1 MKKQA
6 VLQINIYKWVQQF
19 ISLSSQLVRDTQS
32 TSLQAERCY
41 HQATYKIP
49 GKQHYH
55 EHA

>member
-1 MKKQA
+1 M
-6 VLQINIYKWVQQF
+6 NIYKWVQQF

-41 HQATYKIP
+41 HQATHKVP
-49 GKQHYH
+49 GKQHYC